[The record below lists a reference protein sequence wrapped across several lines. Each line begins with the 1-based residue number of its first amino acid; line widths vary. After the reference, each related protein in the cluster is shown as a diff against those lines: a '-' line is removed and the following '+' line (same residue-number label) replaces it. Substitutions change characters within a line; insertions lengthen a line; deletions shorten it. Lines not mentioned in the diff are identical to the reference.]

1 MKRLIRYFS
10 GRSVIKDISAYGYD
24 FSMKKYILAITTG
37 LLVIFGISMI
47 YGLKPVCVI
56 ITGLV
61 SISVIPGII
70 RKRYYNNNRLK
81 KFMDV
86 DIYLHQMAYSFMR
99 NPKIYTALEDTGKI
113 AGGTL
118 GRVIEQAMDELE
130 YGMGEDVYANA
141 LYIIEKEYNCSRIRT
156 LHKFI
161 IGIEKRGGRY
171 KNALRVLLDDS
182 DRWIKGIYRQ
192 ELEIKNVKRDTTIG
206 VIISIVLSG
215 LTIFMSAMLNR
226 YKSGQGNIVDDWL
239 YQGTAVIFLVLCILF
254 YAFTN
259 KHYGYEI
266 LNDKDIDTNSRKYYK
281 LVFKTNVWNIIEKI
295 IPVITVLGILAGLA
309 FINGFYFI
317 FVYLVMAMAVMV
329 IYPLINKKSAMKKL
343 TNNLRQ
349 AFSDWLRNVA
359 LNLENM
365 PLIAAIEDTYDEST
379 YIIKNSLDTFIR
391 DIEADPSD
399 IKPYYEFLS
408 EYGQTDI
415 MSTVRTLYSVSE
427 LPDNQVDETINSLI
441 QRNNELINKQSEIA
455 YKDRISLFKFMEYIP
470 VFLMA
475 LKMSVDM
482 MLVITL
488 YL

>member
-10 GRSVIKDISAYGYD
+10 VRSVIKDISAYGYD

-37 LLVIFGISMI
+37 FLVIFGISMI

-281 LVFKTNVWNIIEKI
+281 LVFKTNV
-295 IPVITVLGILAGLA
+295 
-309 FINGFYFI
+309 
-317 FVYLVMAMAVMV
+317 
-329 IYPLINKKSAMKKL
+329 
-343 TNNLRQ
+343 
-349 AFSDWLRNVA
+349 
-359 LNLENM
+359 
-365 PLIAAIEDTYDEST
+365 
-379 YIIKNSLDTFIR
+379 
-391 DIEADPSD
+391 
-399 IKPYYEFLS
+399 
-408 EYGQTDI
+408 
-415 MSTVRTLYSVSE
+415 
-427 LPDNQVDETINSLI
+427 
-441 QRNNELINKQSEIA
+441 
-455 YKDRISLFKFMEYIP
+455 
-470 VFLMA
+470 
-475 LKMSVDM
+475 
-482 MLVITL
+482 
-488 YL
+488 

>member
-171 KNALRVLLDDS
+171 S
-182 DRWIKGIYRQ
+182 
-192 ELEIKNVKRDTTIG
+192 
-206 VIISIVLSG
+206 
-215 LTIFMSAMLNR
+215 
-226 YKSGQGNIVDDWL
+226 
-239 YQGTAVIFLVLCILF
+239 
-254 YAFTN
+254 
-259 KHYGYEI
+259 
-266 LNDKDIDTNSRKYYK
+266 
-281 LVFKTNVWNIIEKI
+281 
-295 IPVITVLGILAGLA
+295 
-309 FINGFYFI
+309 
-317 FVYLVMAMAVMV
+317 
-329 IYPLINKKSAMKKL
+329 
-343 TNNLRQ
+343 
-349 AFSDWLRNVA
+349 
-359 LNLENM
+359 
-365 PLIAAIEDTYDEST
+365 
-379 YIIKNSLDTFIR
+379 
-391 DIEADPSD
+391 
-399 IKPYYEFLS
+399 
-408 EYGQTDI
+408 
-415 MSTVRTLYSVSE
+415 
-427 LPDNQVDETINSLI
+427 
-441 QRNNELINKQSEIA
+441 
-455 YKDRISLFKFMEYIP
+455 
-470 VFLMA
+470 
-475 LKMSVDM
+475 
-482 MLVITL
+482 
-488 YL
+488 